1 MTFLKRHP
9 LLMGLL
15 GLVASFVLAGIIA
28 SIGARLFG
36 GMQEY
41 RAALGENRDV
51 MLLWR
56 AVLYGAV
63 AYFWIRYG
71 RPRLLRSVAD
81 DKDGGAQARLLLRKL
96 ERMVLI
102 ALGLIETY
110 NLITWWGA

>member
-15 GLVASFVLAGIIA
+15 GLVASFVLAGIIS
-28 SIGARLFG
+28 SIGVRLFG
-36 GMQEY
+36 GFQAY
-41 RAALGENRDV
+41 REALDDYRPV

-56 AVLYGAV
+56 ALLYGAV
-63 AYFWIRYG
+63 ACFWIRYG

-102 ALGLIETY
+102 VLGLIETY
-110 NLITWWGA
+110 NLITWWGG